1 MVWFN
6 TIKTD
11 GYWEL
16 RETEKVK
23 AIIRSYASSINAEIE
38 RLIVSIRDGIVI
50 LKTDIDYNVEELK
63 NLLKESTGKD
73 WVIR

>member
-16 RETEKVK
+16 QETEKVK
-23 AIIRSYASSINAEIE
+23 AIIRSYASSINARIE
-38 RLIVSIRDGIVI
+38 RLIVSIREGIVI
-50 LKTDIDYNVEELK
+50 LETNIDYNVEELK